1 MSVSIGTLSREHQ
14 RALEDLGLL
23 PEVIG
28 EEKFVTGLAKS
39 SAETSGSDIRPSA
52 IVVPS
57 LRETDI
63 SRTFHRGTAGGIP
76 WFEEMIEGSRLGLL
90 MRQRRGMGVS
100 HDKSTSIEWEVS
112 EWRDD
117 GSGGLLQESED
128 SNGQATGKRKRERQ
142 VDVES
147 SPKRA

>member
-1 MSVSIGTLSREHQ
+1 MSVSIGTLSRDHQ

-28 EEKFVTGLAKS
+28 GERYVTGLAKS
-39 SAETSGSDIRPSA
+39 FAATSGSDIRPSA

-63 SRTFHRGTAGGIP
+63 PRTFHQGTSGSIP
-76 WFEEMIEGSRLGLL
+76 WFEEMVEGSRLGLL
-90 MRQRRGMGVS
+90 MRQRHGMGIIR
-100 HDKSTSIEWEVS
+100 DKSTSIEWEIS
-112 EWRDD
+112 EWRDS
-117 GSGGLLQESED
+117 GSGGLEQDSDD
-128 SNGQATGKRKRERQ
+128 SNGQATGKRKR

-147 SPKRA
+147 

>member
-14 RALEDLGLL
+14 RALEDLDLL

-28 EEKFVTGLAKS
+28 EEKSVTGLARS
-39 SAETSGSDIRPSA
+39 TAAASGSDIRPSA

-57 LRETDI
+57 LRETDL
-63 SRTFHRGTAGGIP
+63 SRSFHRGTAGGIP
-76 WFEEMIEGSRLGLL
+76 WFEEMVEGSRLGLL

-100 HDKSTSIEWEVS
+100 PDKSTSIEWEIS
-112 EWRDD
+112 EWQDD
-117 GSGGLLQESED
+117 GSGGAGQDSDD
-128 SNGQATGKRKRERQ
+128 SNGQATGKRKRVRQ

-147 SPKRA
+147 SPKRS